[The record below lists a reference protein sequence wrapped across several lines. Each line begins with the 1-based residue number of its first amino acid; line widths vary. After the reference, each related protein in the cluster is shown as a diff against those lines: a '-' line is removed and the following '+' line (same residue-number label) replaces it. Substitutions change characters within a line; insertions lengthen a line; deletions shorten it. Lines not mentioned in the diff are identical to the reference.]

1 MLLKNIMYMKR
12 IYIKVLIIVFIVAGI
27 SACSN
32 KKLENNIKSLEK
44 RVAALEGKSNIVSS
58 SSTSP
63 NASTVNPVSDANAPV
78 MTFGTSEYDFG
89 TINEGDVVDH
99 TFNFT
104 NTGKTPLIISKATAT
119 CGCTVPEW
127 PKQPIAPGSTGVIKV
142 KFNSKNKKNL
152 QTKYVSITANTK
164 PEVTRIKIT
173 GNVIPADDTNG

>member
-1 MLLKNIMYMKR
+1 MKR
-12 IYIKVLIIVFIVAGI
+12 IYFKVSIIVFLVVGI

-32 KKLENNIKSLEK
+32 KKLENNIKSIEK
-44 RVAALEGKSNIVSS
+44 RVATLEGKSNVASS
-58 SSTSP
+58 SSAGS
-63 NASTVNPVSDANAPV
+63 NAATVNPVSDANAPV

-104 NTGKTPLIISKATAT
+104 NTGKTPLIINKATAT

-152 QTKYVSITANTK
+152 QTKYVSISANTK

-173 GNVIPADDTNG
+173 GNVIPADNTNG